1 MKISLY
7 RGRLII
13 SSENRNIKQGERLSR
28 ISSGIPGL
36 DTILNGGFVKGGVY
50 LLLGPP
56 GAGKTIFANQM
67 CFHHAR
73 SKSGNIVY
81 VTLLAESHGRM
92 MENLRPLKY
101 YEEEDVSESIH
112 YMGGYH
118 VLEKEGLKGFLR
130 LIAGIVKEKN
140 ASILMIDGMS
150 TIGELEQSAITFRKF
165 AHELNSYL
173 SSSGCTA
180 FLLSSMEGHL
190 SKPEHTMVDGIISFH
205 YENINTRVSRQI
217 EIRKFRGSGHFYGKH
232 LYTINDEGIT
242 IYPKLESMS
251 VSSDFPA
258 NSRKRVNFNIK
269 GLDEMFNGGIF
280 NQTLMSIVGSAGT
293 GKTSVGLKF
302 LEAGA
307 EANENGVFFGLYERP
322 SEIYEKA
329 KAISIDLE
337 KENIEVVWFPALE
350 LELDELGY
358 KLLETVRRTKAK
370 RVVIDGL
377 DGFRNSVLYQDRIY
391 RFMTA
396 LVLEL
401 KRLGAT
407 TLIIEELPTF
417 GGNAGRQLAELSAIN
432 EAVLL
437 FQHENVENEVLTAI
451 SIIKMRN
458 SRFSKHTQHLI
469 ISDSGIQ
476 VTGTLSSQ
484 GALSGKAR
492 K

>member
-1 MKISLY
+1 M
-7 RGRLII
+7 
-13 SSENRNIKQGERLSR
+13 
-28 ISSGIPGL
+28 

-67 CFHHAR
+67 CFHHAS

-101 YEEEDVSESIH
+101 YEEEDVSDSIH

-180 FLLSSMEGHL
+180 FLLSSMDGHL

-205 YENINTRVSRQI
+205 YESIGSRVSRQI
-217 EIRKFRGSGHFYGKH
+217 EVRKFRGSGHFYGKH
-232 LYTINDEGIT
+232 LYKINEDGIT
-242 IYPKLESMS
+242 IYPRLESVTIS
-251 VSSDFPA
+251 RDFPTH
-258 NSRKRVNFNIK
+258 SRKRVSFNIP
-269 GLDEMFNGGIF
+269 GLDEMLCGGIYA
-280 NQTLMSIVGSAGT
+280 QTLVTIVGSAGT
-293 GKTSVGLKF
+293 GKTSVALKF

-307 EANENGVFFGLYERP
+307 EANESGIFFGLYERP

-329 KAISIDLE
+329 KAIST
-337 KENIEVVWFPALE
+337 NIERKGIEVLWYPALE
-350 LELDELGY
+350 LDLDELGF
-358 KLLETVRRTKAK
+358 KLLEAVKRTKAK

-377 DGFRNSVLYQDRIY
+377 DGFRNSVLYQERIY

-401 KRLGAT
+401 KHLGAT
-407 TLIIEELPTF
+407 TLIIEEVPTF
-417 GGNAGRQLAELSAIN
+417 GGNTGRQLAELSAIN

-437 FQHENVENEVLTAI
+437 LQHESVENEVLTAV

-458 SRFSKHTQHLI
+458 SKFDKHTKHLI

-476 VTGTLSSQ
+476 VTGPLSSRKSLD
-484 GALSGKAR
+484 ALSGKAR